1 LKKGFEYLM
10 ELMSAY
16 QYNEMHVKH
25 SSNGMCFKLTVLDLL
40 SAIIYDIYC
49 KCYIMVFMFAFDYYI
64 C

>member
-1 LKKGFEYLM
+1 M

-16 QYNEMHVKH
+16 HYNEMHVKH